1 MKGTSSH
8 LIIFLFVITTWWIQT
23 KKIMHNKWMLSLA
36 SVEKHLHIYVT
47 LQNKTL
53 KNDLIEWT
61 TNEAIVQT
69 YSESS
74 FVSSACSFSL
84 SECSLDRYCLIMSSS
99 TCVIVYFLKA
109 RYCMK
114 NKKEKEENSKREMRK
129 RNTEKIGAITNTQI
143 V

>member
-1 MKGTSSH
+1 MNVKSGISGKASSH
-8 LIIFLFVITTWWIQT
+8 LCNTS
-23 KKIMHNKWMLSLA
+23 K
-36 SVEKHLHIYVT
+36 
-47 LQNKTL
+47 QNTQ
-53 KNDLIEWT
+53 NDLIEWT

-114 NKKEKEENSKREMRK
+114 NKRREQQERDEEEKYRK
-129 RNTEKIGAITNTQI
+129 NRSNY
-143 V
+143 

>member
-1 MKGTSSH
+1 
-8 LIIFLFVITTWWIQT
+8 
-23 KKIMHNKWMLSLA
+23 MHNKLMLSLA
-36 SVEKHLHIYVT
+36 SVKKHLHIYVT

-53 KNDLIEWT
+53 KTMNLIERA
-61 TNEAIVQT
+61 TNEATVQT

-114 NKKEKEENSKREMRK
+114 NKKEEEENSKRDEEEKYRK
-129 RNTEKIGAITNTQI
+129 NRSNY
-143 V
+143 